1 MKAWEFDAAFDAGQD
16 VSAAVDWSAAR
27 RANEEMR
34 SVSVDLPDWMVE
46 ALDREAR
53 GRGVTREELIRVW
66 IGERLG

>member
-1 MKAWEFDAAFDAGQD
+1 MKAGEFDAAFDAGQD

-46 ALDREAR
+46 ALYREAR
-53 GRGVTREELIRVW
+53 HLGVTREELIRVW
-66 IGERLG
+66 IGERLQ